1 MEASEHTALAKC
13 RGVYNRWTPE
23 ERLQIG
29 RACSAMGAAKAARE
43 LSKTLNKHLSRST
56 VRNIHRQYLD
66 WVLNIHQSDMPSSLP
81 TARRGRRPV
90 LSREQGKESQ
100 S

>member
-1 MEASEHTALAKC
+1 MEANEHTALAKS

-29 RACSAMGAAKAARE
+29 KACTEMGAAKAARE

-56 VRNIHRQYLD
+56 VRNIHKQYLD
-66 WVLNIHQSDMPSSLP
+66 RMINSRHSDVPSSLP
-81 TARRGRRPV
+81 PARRGRRPM
-90 LSREQGKESQ
+90 LDREGGEESHC
-100 S
+100 